1 MGSRMRRLWE
11 GITLDGKVT
20 PRGVALRK
28 NEVRAERNLVG
39 AAEQHVLWKNRL
51 GHHIKGNIKEAMEV
65 GLVGQSGI
73 CQLGAW
79 IKGAEFHELR
89 GTQAYRELDFAHA
102 LFHEHGAEIIERLTL
117 GDHAGADALYQGE
130 YTLALQHIIQAL
142 TKINL
147 LLQK

>member
-1 MGSRMRRLWE
+1 MRRFWE
-11 GITLDGKVT
+11 GNTTVENKAA
-20 PRGVALRK
+20 PRMMALRK
-28 NEVRAERNLVG
+28 NDVRASRNLVG

-51 GHHIKGNIKEAMEV
+51 AHHIEGHIKEALDA

-89 GTQAYRELDFAHA
+89 GTQAYRELDFAHT
-102 LFHEHGAEIIERLTL
+102 LFHQYGAEIMLKLEQ
-117 GDHAGADALYQGE
+117 GDRAAANAIYKNE
-130 YTLALQHIIQAL
+130 YSLAMQHVIQSL

-147 LLQK
+147 LLQN